1 MKYIVANH
9 KNYLTLDEVLEYTSK
24 LIPCK
29 NNNLIICP
37 SDMFLHLFKSDKYYL
52 GSQYVSNTIPFTG
65 GASTDQLISMGVKYT
80 IVGHSDNRI
89 KQNESNEIVN
99 SKIKSLISYSI
110 TPIVCF
116 GELSKASLNDTL
128 STLTVEINSM
138 LSEIPAEYVNKIIFA
153 YEPVWAI
160 NNPDIYIDCN
170 YVDKIASYIKN
181 YFEVTYGVRPS
192 LLYGGSISLS
202 NIDELNKIDS
212 LDGFLIGGASAKV
225 DVFNQILDKIS

>member
-65 GASTDQLISMGVKYT
+65 GASTEQLISMGVKYT

-99 SKIKSLISYSI
+99 SKIKSLISSSI
-110 TPIVCF
+110 L
-116 GELSKASLNDTL
+116 ES
-128 STLTVEINSM
+128 STS
-138 LSEIPAEYVNKIIFA
+138 S
-153 YEPVWAI
+153 
-160 NNPDIYIDCN
+160 C
-170 YVDKIASYIKN
+170 
-181 YFEVTYGVRPS
+181 
-192 LLYGGSISLS
+192 
-202 NIDELNKIDS
+202 
-212 LDGFLIGGASAKV
+212 
-225 DVFNQILDKIS
+225 

>member
-65 GASTDQLISMGVKYT
+65 GASTEQLISMGVKYT

-99 SKIKSLISYSI
+99 SKIKSLISSSI

-116 GELSKASLNDTL
+116 GELSKESLNDTL

-138 LSEIPAEYVNKIIFA
+138 LSEIPAEYVDKIIFA
-153 YEPVWAI
+153 Y
-160 NNPDIYIDCN
+160 
-170 YVDKIASYIKN
+170 
-181 YFEVTYGVRPS
+181 
-192 LLYGGSISLS
+192 
-202 NIDELNKIDS
+202 
-212 LDGFLIGGASAKV
+212 
-225 DVFNQILDKIS
+225 